1 LKEQLPRCRPD
12 SVQTAGRHGYA
23 SHCDGVWEHGRG
35 IEIRTLDI
43 PGWRFSINLA
53 GTELARR
60 AFREVK
66 ENYED
71 ESEWQRC
78 WVAEGQFLRAGGP
91 FQLAR
96 MLRIFL
102 DWASSPESSSP
113 ATAP

>member
-1 LKEQLPRCRPD
+1 MPHEL
-12 SVQTAGRHGYA
+12 AGLQRWYA
-23 SHCDGVWEHGRG
+23 SHCDGVWEHDKR
-35 IEIRTLDI
+35 IEIRTFDN

-71 ESEWQRC
+71 ESEWLRC
-78 WVAEGQFLRAGGP
+78 WVAEGQFQGAGGP
-91 FQLAR
+91 LQLARAR

-102 DWASSPESSSP
+102 DWAGSPESSSP
-113 ATAP
+113 APAD